1 MTSYQPRRE
10 TGKSVKRKK
19 ALHNEGMS
27 TSNEDKGPGRESG
40 RDYIATNKVFTLMLP
55 PLVATT
61 TTASSLCSVA
71 QETITDGRDR

>member
-1 MTSYQPRRE
+1 LASYQPRHE
-10 TGKSVKRKK
+10 TGNSAKMKK

-61 TTASSLCSVA
+61 TTASSLCSA
-71 QETITDGRDR
+71 TQGTITDRHDR

>member
-1 MTSYQPRRE
+1 
-10 TGKSVKRKK
+10 
-19 ALHNEGMS
+19 MS

-61 TTASSLCSVA
+61 TMASSLCLAA
-71 QETITDGRDR
+71 QGTIADGRDR

>member
-1 MTSYQPRRE
+1 
-10 TGKSVKRKK
+10 
-19 ALHNEGMS
+19 MS

-61 TTASSLCSVA
+61 IEAQEFRRTASRLIEMRSEGYLALPHGRRSPSVNGIV
-71 QETITDGRDR
+71 ET